1 MKKQY
6 IFIVMIF
13 IMFYMLY
20 LVFSYKY
27 NEYKINTY
35 IDEISN
41 INQDIKNSIDEAKD
55 IIDYKS
61 TLAYRNRLLK
71 EEQWL
76 KNKKEKVMYLT
87 DEKKYKK
94 FTDSNFIENYEK
106 SIVKQ
111 QEFENDELKNKT
123 NIQKWIYLLQENHK
137 ITN

>member
-71 EEQWL
+71 EEQGL